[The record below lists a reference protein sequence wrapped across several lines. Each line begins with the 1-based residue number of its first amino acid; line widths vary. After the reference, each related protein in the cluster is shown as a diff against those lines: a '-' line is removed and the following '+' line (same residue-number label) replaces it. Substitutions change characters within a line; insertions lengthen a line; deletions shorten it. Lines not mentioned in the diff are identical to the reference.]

1 MAEVTSNPAKTPLD
15 VKDEEKIVEQVAPP
29 PSTAAV
35 VAPEYDIPDGG
46 YGWVCI
52 ACVAMVNFNTWGCAT
67 SYGIYLA
74 YYLNANIFPG
84 ASALDFAL
92 IGGLQFAISM
102 LLAPIVTPTSRR
114 LKTRP
119 TMAIG
124 IVIMSLGYILAGF
137 ANGRVW
143 VLYLTQGFMVGSG
156 LSFIFV
162 PASAVLPQ
170 WFWRR
175 RTMSVGLTSAGAGLG
190 GLVYSLATDPMI
202 RNLGLPWALR
212 ITGIVAFCCNT
223 VATIFLRD
231 RNKIIKP
238 TQHGFAVY
246 LLKRKRVLL
255 LLGHAFFVMLGYI
268 SVLYSISS
276 FALSLGIDQRRASL
290 ATAFLNLGTT
300 LGRPFVG
307 LASDRFGR
315 FKVAFWCTFVSGIL
329 CFALWLPTNSYGL
342 LVFLTITIGLIMGS
356 FWTTISAL
364 TAEVVGIKEVPS
376 ALSLVWLSIV
386 LPTAFSEVIA
396 LYLRKPPG
404 SSRQY
409 LYVQIFSGLS
419 YFVSATFM
427 LILWRTKKAPAGP

>member
-1 MAEVTSNPAKTPLD
+1 MADTIVTSEKTPARN
-15 VKDEEKIVEQVAPP
+15 KDEEQVIEQVAPP
-29 PSTAAV
+29 VSTATVA
-35 VAPEYDIPDGG
+35 APEYDIPDGG

-52 ACVAMVNFNTWGCAT
+52 ACVATVNFNTWGCAT

-74 YYLNANIFPG
+74 YYLNARIFPG
-84 ASALDFAL
+84 ATALDFAL
-92 IGGLQFAISM
+92 IGGLQFAMAM
-102 LLAPIVTPTSRR
+102 LLAPVVTPIC
-114 LKTRP
+114 KKIQTRP
-119 TMAIG
+119 TMGIG
-124 IVIMSLGYILAGF
+124 IIIMSLGYILAGF
-137 ANGRVW
+137 ANGRIW

-212 ITGIVAFCCNT
+212 ITGIIAFSCNT
-223 VATIFLRD
+223 IATIFIKD

-238 TQHGFAVY
+238 TQNGFAVY
-246 LLKRKRVLL
+246 LLKRKRVLI
-255 LLGHAFFVMLGYI
+255 LLGHSFFVMLGYI

-307 LASDRFGR
+307 VASDRFGR

-329 CFALWLPTNSYGL
+329 CFALWLPTNSFGL

-356 FWTTISAL
+356 FWTL
-364 TAEVVGIKEVPS
+364 
-376 ALSLVWLSIV
+376 
-386 LPTAFSEVIA
+386 
-396 LYLRKPPG
+396 
-404 SSRQY
+404 
-409 LYVQIFSGLS
+409 
-419 YFVSATFM
+419 
-427 LILWRTKKAPAGP
+427 